1 MAKGERTATGG
12 GDKAR
17 GSQGKAKTVKKEVFN
32 LTHMKA
38 ELGGAKQAMIF
49 FLLTYLS
56 IILDLKVSGSGP
68 REIY

>member
-17 GSQGKAKTVKKEVFN
+17 GSQGRAKTVKKEVFN

-38 ELGGAKQAMIF
+38 ELGKAGYDF
-49 FLLTYLS
+49 FS
-56 IILDLKVSGSGP
+56 INLFKHNS
-68 REIY
+68 

>member
-17 GSQGKAKTVKKEVFN
+17 GSQGRAKTVKKEVFN

-38 ELGGAKQAMIF
+38 ELGGQSR
-49 FLLTYLS
+49 L
-56 IILDLKVSGSGP
+56 
-68 REIY
+68 